1 MKTFPI
7 IAGCALI
14 ANAPLAFAQE
24 KKEASGPSQQS
35 AEQEIIDL
43 SKKKWDWMAERNVE
57 ALAALFNEKS
67 VFVHMSGLSDKE
79 QELNVIKSGS
89 IQYKKAE
96 VQETTV
102 KFIGDTAI
110 LFSKI
115 RLLAVVR
122 GNEVTNPFVV
132 TEVFV
137 KQGGTWTLGSL
148 SFSRTLGQ

>member
-1 MKTFPI
+1 
-7 IAGCALI
+7 
-14 ANAPLAFAQE
+14 
-24 KKEASGPSQQS
+24 
-35 AEQEIIDL
+35 
-43 SKKKWDWMAERNVE
+43 MAERNVE

-89 IQYKKAE
+89 IQYKTAE